1 MKRHIV
7 FLSFT
12 IIMAVM
18 IMLSGCRST
27 RVVKMPCFGE
37 DYRSTSE
44 HIRAFQTASGAD
56 KSTIIRVANLRARQ
70 ALAQNFK
77 SVMESATEEYLR
89 LVAGRTSQDQLS
101 KFRDYALNYTAV
113 ELTNISVICEEM
125 HEKRR
130 GGYEYFVAIQTDN
143 NNILRNFERGLR
155 EEELELE
162 YDRHLF
168 RQIYEDKIEE
178 YKNRQ
183 N

>member
-7 FLSFT
+7 FLGFT
-12 IIMAVM
+12 IAIATM
-18 IMLSGCRST
+18 IFLSGCRSA

-56 KSTIIRVANLRARQ
+56 KSAIIRVANLRARQ
-70 ALAQNFK
+70 ALAQNFE

-89 LVAGRTSQDQLS
+89 LFVGTSSEEQIS

-113 ELTNISVICEEM
+113 ELKNIITICEEM
-125 HEKRR
+125 HDKRR

-143 NNILRNFERGLR
+143 NTILRNFERGLR
-155 EEELELE
+155 EEEIDLE
-162 YDRHLF
+162 YDRYLF
-168 RQIYEDKIEE
+168 RQIYEDKIQEF
-178 YKNRQ
+178 KDRQ